1 MRHPLYPNLN
11 MMEPK
16 FTPERGALAIRL
28 LKEGK
33 SFSAVGRAV
42 GVHRDTIKNW
52 GKRYSPELGKAV
64 TESKQRKSRVKA
76 TRELLQYLDQHP
88 IEGNKVREEQVAIKN
103 QDGGE
108 WAKYFKDLEERR
120 FSNWDN
126 EIANNKVPTH
136 LHIAGIW
143 LG

>member
-28 LKEGK
+28 LKEGN

-52 GKRYSPELGKAV
+52 GKHYSPELGKAV
-64 TESKQRKSRVKA
+64 TESKQRKSRAKA
-76 TRELLQYLDQHP
+76 TREALQYLDQHP

-103 QDGGE
+103 QGGGG
-108 WAKYFKDLEERR
+108 WNKYFKDLEEKR
-120 FSNWDN
+120 FSNWEN
-126 EIANNKVPTH
+126 EVTRSRVSPHSDIE
-136 LHIAGIW
+136 GIW

>member
-52 GKRYSPELGKAV
+52 GKHYSPELGKAV
-64 TESKQRKSRVKA
+64 TESNQRKSRAKA
-76 TRELLQYLDQHP
+76 AREALQYLDQHL

-103 QDGGE
+103 QGGGD

-120 FSNWDN
+120 FSNWEN
-126 EIANNKVPTH
+126 EVARSRVSPHSGIE
-136 LHIAGIW
+136 GIW

>member
-64 TESKQRKSRVKA
+64 TESKQRKSRAKA
-76 TRELLQYLDQHP
+76 TCEALQYLDQHP
-88 IEGNKVREEQVAIKN
+88 IKENKAREEKADIKN
-103 QDGGE
+103 QGSGD
-108 WAKYFKDLEERR
+108 WAKYFKDLEEKRMSLWER
-120 FSNWDN
+120 DSETN
-126 EIANNKVPTH
+126 EKVEGSDM
-136 LHIAGIW
+136 IGFW
-143 LG
+143 VG

>member
-52 GKRYSPELGKAV
+52 GKHYSPELGKAV
-64 TESKQRKSRVKA
+64 TESKQRKSRAKA
-76 TRELLQYLDQHP
+76 TREALQYLDQHP
-88 IEGNKVREEQVAIKN
+88 IEENIGREEQVATKN
-103 QDGGE
+103 QGGGD

-126 EIANNKVPTH
+126 EIASNKVPTH
-136 LHIAGIW
+136 LHIGGIW